1 MKHTLML
8 QRKGLNLYVM
18 SRITGHPTYRTMMSS
33 PRDKHTSIYQESEFY
48 ALCIIS
54 FIIGSMLDAVFGG

>member
-1 MKHTLML
+1 MKGKHS
-8 QRKGLNLYVM
+8 NLYVM
-18 SRITGHPTYRTMMSS
+18 SRIVGHPTYRTIMNS

-54 FIIGSMLDAVFGG
+54 FIIGSMLAAIFGG

>member
-1 MKHTLML
+1 MKSKHS
-8 QRKGLNLYVM
+8 NLYVM
-18 SRITGHPTYRTMMSS
+18 SRILGHPTYRTIMSNS
-33 PRDKHTSIYQESEFY
+33 KAKHTSIYQESEFY

>member
-1 MKHTLML
+1 MKGKHS
-8 QRKGLNLYVM
+8 NLYVM
-18 SRITGHPTYRTMMSS
+18 SRIVGHPTYRTIMSS
-33 PRDKHTSIYQESEFY
+33 PRVKHTSIYQESEFY